1 VHSSEVRLDGEWFR
15 NIGFASAL
23 PDFFGDHRNM
33 TQMFA
38 SLRDLKSGNVGQ
50 LNIHQYEIGFV
61 HAISS
66 ASTPLQLSKR
76 SDRNFASQ
84 ELGSARRTL
93 TRPLSKKEG
102 YDHRIPMAM
111 ARIQPTVL

>member
-1 VHSSEVRLDGEWFR
+1 MVSQYR
-15 NIGFASAL
+15 IASAL

-50 LNIHQYEIGFV
+50 FIHHYEIGFV

-66 ASTPLQLSKR
+66 ALTPLRLSKG
-76 SDRNFASQ
+76 
-84 ELGSARRTL
+84 L
-93 TRPLSKKEG
+93 
-102 YDHRIPMAM
+102 
-111 ARIQPTVL
+111 

>member
-1 VHSSEVRLDGEWFR
+1 MVSQYR
-15 NIGFASAL
+15 IASAL

-50 LNIHQYEIGFV
+50 LNIHHCEIGFV

-66 ASTPLQLSKR
+66 ALTPLRLSKG
-76 SDRNFASQ
+76 
-84 ELGSARRTL
+84 L
-93 TRPLSKKEG
+93 
-102 YDHRIPMAM
+102 
-111 ARIQPTVL
+111 